1 MLGSM
6 LYTEILPDNGKK
18 PIQKQ
23 EVSSIYHQQYL
34 PAVQIDTGE
43 IS

>member
-18 PIQKQ
+18 TIQKQ
-23 EVSSIYHQQYL
+23 EGASIYRQQYL
-34 PAVQIDTGE
+34 SAVQVDIRE